1 MSSVK
6 DFLDSLNKPI
16 PELPDLEDNDNLDG
30 TWAHHSQKLSPV
42 TTQDEAIVG
51 RRRLHI
57 VAEDTD
63 PKYGAEVV
71 SSKSVFGD
79 YELSGLAQSSK
90 THSDESESESE
101 SDEDHDDDDDDDK
114 EQSEE
119 DDEASDDDDMEGS
132 ASEQGLIPDQDDN
145 NDEEKSVD
153 DEEGKDD
160 EATIHVQNALAA
172 VSLESQKK
180 KGESIRKQLLIW
192 DRLMHLQIKL
202 HAALRV
208 YNQLPRGK
216 LARQLLR
223 EADEKTVHDYRQV
236 RKNTL
241 ALLEILLNAEDA
253 LLRSS
258 KQTKNIV
265 TKKATTNQADGNS
278 EDEEVVSS
286 PDEKEEEEEDT
297 GDEMQ
302 DDDDGSIPD
311 YKEEPSASGD
321 DEKEEQ
327 DKESKP
333 KGRHSMRHIEAE
345 LCKRHKRFEEFRN
358 STLKKWDE
366 RTRLVGI
373 GAAKSAKHN
382 FSAFESVVMKQ
393 IAQIMADKHRLIRR
407 TQTKR
412 SDAERI
418 GGNAEATY
426 DVELF
431 DDDDFYQQLLKDL
444 IERKSAEVV
453 DPIEMSKQWLE
464 MQKLR
469 QKRSKNKKVDTK
481 ASKGRKIRYVVIPKL
496 VNYYPSSPE
505 KVKWSHETR
514 NQLFKSLFAA

>member
-1 MSSVK
+1 MMSSVK
-6 DFLDSLNKPI
+6 DFLDSLDKPV
-16 PELPDLEDNDNLDG
+16 PELPDLEDNDNQDG
-30 TWAHHSQKLSPV
+30 TLARHSGKLLPA
-42 TTQDEAIVG
+42 TTQDEAIG
-51 RRRLHI
+51 RRRLYI
-57 VAEDTD
+57 VAEDRD

-71 SSKSVFGD
+71 SSKSVFGGD
-79 YELSGLAQSSK
+79 ELSGLAQPTK
-90 THSDESESESE
+90 THSDESENEN
-101 SDEDHDDDDDDDK
+101 DEDDDDDSE
-114 EQSEE
+114 EQSEV
-119 DDEASDDDDMEGS
+119 DDEASDDDDVEGS
-132 ASEQGLIPDQDDN
+132 TSEQGLTADRDDN
-145 NDEEKSVD
+145 DDEEKSVD
-153 DEEGKDD
+153 DEEGKVD
-160 EATIHVQNALAA
+160 EATIHVENALAA
-172 VSLESQKK
+172 VSFESQKK

-192 DRLMHLQIKL
+192 DQLMHLQIKL

-223 EADEKTVHDYRQV
+223 DADEKTVHDYRRV

-241 ALLEILLNAEDA
+241 TLLEILLNAEDA
-253 LLRSS
+253 LLHSS
-258 KQTKNIV
+258 NQTKNIV
-265 TKKATTNQADGNS
+265 TKKATTSRADGDS

-286 PDEKEEEEEDT
+286 SDEKEEEEGDIVDEVQND
-297 GDEMQ
+297 GDE
-302 DDDDGSIPD
+302 SIRD
-311 YKEEPSASGD
+311 YKEELSPSGD
-321 DEKEEQ
+321 EEKEEE
-327 DKESKP
+327 DNESKP
-333 KGRHSMRHIEAE
+333 KGRLSMRHTETE

-382 FSAFESVVMKQ
+382 FSAFESVVVKQ
-393 IAQIMADKHRLIRR
+393 IEQIMADKHRLIRR

-412 SDAERI
+412 SDTERI
-418 GGNAEATY
+418 GDNAEAAY
-426 DVELF
+426 DVEIF

-444 IERKSAEVV
+444 IERKSAEIV

-496 VNYYPSSPE
+496 VNYYPSFPE